1 MNLFGGKKMMDNVED
16 ITYNLLV
23 DAGIKK
29 GMHILDIGCG
39 RGDVSFLLADM
50 VGIEGSVLGL
60 DLDDN
65 ALEIARERA
74 SDHVLTNVDFIK
86 SDLNELSIDNRQFD
100 AIVGRRVLMYLPD
113 PRRVISELS
122 AMLKIGGIMIFQES
136 DSTLSS
142 KSIVPMPL
150 HKQVDKW
157 IWDTVEREGGNIHI
171 GFDLWGLLTQKG
183 LIIEKLRAE
192 AVVQTPD
199 KPLPRAMIVKL
210 MLPRIIKTGVATEN
224 EIDINTLENR
234 LTEERENTNA
244 IYIGEIVFLACA
256 RKIG

>member
-1 MNLFGGKKMMDNVED
+1 MDF
-16 ITYNLLV
+16 TYNLLV

-29 GMHILDIGCG
+29 GMHVLDIGCG

-50 VGIEGSVLGL
+50 VGTEGSVLGL
-60 DLDDN
+60 DLDEN
-65 ALEIARERA
+65 ALEVARERA
-74 SDHVLTNVDFIK
+74 QENKFTNVDFIK
-86 SDLNELSIDNRQFD
+86 SDLNTLSIDNAQYD

-157 IWDTVEREGGNIHI
+157 VWDTVEREGGNIHI
-171 GFDLWGLLTQKG
+171 GFDLWSLLTQKG
-183 LIIEKLRAE
+183 LVVEKIRAE

-199 KPLPRAMIVKL
+199 APLPRALIVKL
-210 MLPRIIKTGVATEN
+210 MLPRIIKTGAATED
-224 EIDINTLENR
+224 EIDINTLEDR
-234 LTEERENTNA
+234 LTEEREKSKAT
-244 IYIGEIVFLACA
+244 YISEIVFYAWA
-256 RKIG
+256 RKIE

>member
-1 MNLFGGKKMMDNVED
+1 MMDNVEY

-65 ALEIARERA
+65 ALEVARERA
-74 SDHVLTNVDFIK
+74 SENKLKNVDFIK
-86 SDLNELSIDNRQFD
+86 SDLNNLSIDNDEFD

-113 PRRVISELS
+113 PRKVISELS
-122 AMLKIGGIMIFQES
+122 NMLKIGGMMIFQES
-136 DSTLSS
+136 DSTMSS
-142 KSIVPMPL
+142 KSIIPMPL

-157 IWDTVEREGGNIHI
+157 IWDTVEHEGGNIHI
-171 GFDLWGLLTQKG
+171 GFDLWSLLTQKG
-183 LIIEKLRAE
+183 LTVEKLRAE
-192 AVVQTPD
+192 AIVQTPE
-199 KPLPRAMIVKL
+199 KPLPRALIVKL
-210 MLPRIIKTGVATEN
+210 MLPRIIKTGIATEDK
-224 EIDINTLENR
+224 IDINTLEDR
-234 LTEERENTNA
+234 LTEERVKTKA
-244 IYIGEIVFLACA
+244 TYISEIVFYGWA
-256 RKIG
+256 RKIE

>member
-1 MNLFGGKKMMDNVED
+1 MMDNMED
-16 ITYNLLV
+16 ITYNLLI

-157 IWDTVEREGGNIHI
+157 IWDTVEREGGNTHI
-171 GFDLWGLLTQKG
+171 GFDLWSLLTQKG
-183 LIIEKLRAE
+183 LIIEKLQAE

-210 MLPRIIKTGVATEN
+210 MLPRIIKTG
-224 EIDINTLENR
+224 
-234 LTEERENTNA
+234 
-244 IYIGEIVFLACA
+244 
-256 RKIG
+256 

>member
-1 MNLFGGKKMMDNVED
+1 MSVTEE

-60 DLDDN
+60 DLDDI
-65 ALEIARERA
+65 ALKVARERA
-74 SDHVLTNVDFIK
+74 NENMLTNVDFVK
-86 SDLNELSIDNRQFD
+86 SDLNALSIDNAQFD

-113 PRRVISELS
+113 PRRVISELT
-122 AMLKIGGIMIFQES
+122 AMLKIGGMMIFQES

-150 HKQVDKW
+150 HKQIDKW
-157 IWDTVEREGGNIHI
+157 IWDTVEREGGNIHL
-171 GFDLWGLLTQKG
+171 GFDLWSLLTQKG
-183 LIIEKLRAE
+183 LTVEKLRAE
-192 AVVQTPD
+192 AIVQTPD
-199 KPLPRAMIVKL
+199 TPLPRALIVKL
-210 MLPRIIKTGVATEN
+210 MLPRIIKTGVATEE
-224 EIDINTLENR
+224 EININTLEDR
-234 LTEERENTNA
+234 LTEERENSKAT
-244 IYIGEIVFLACA
+244 YISEIVFYAWA
-256 RKIG
+256 RKIE